1 MKRISFAILCAAFLS
16 AGLASAQTSKDLTP
30 DEMVKHGFALTY
42 DFNGETNIYT
52 NKGDCFRQDSG
63 EGPAHNVYIFVK
75 GKGNDRRDDIYH
87 EDEGVWHTEKF
98 RAEQTVNGFFSSF
111 IADNH
116 EIFVNNGYQ
125 RTGTATICGKEC
137 DVYSGTYTG
146 EGKLA
151 IYGNL
156 GRRKGTKGEIAVW
169 NGFTLRVKYYDDV
182 LWECTNIKVGIP
194 DSAFDKNLDT
204 SWAK

>member
-1 MKRISFAILCAAFLS
+1 MKNRTLIVLCMAILS

-30 DEMVKHGFALTY
+30 NEMVKQGYALTY
-42 DFNGETNIYT
+42 DFNGDTNIYA
-52 NKGDCFRQDSG
+52 NKGNYFRQDSG
-63 EGPAHNVYIFVK
+63 VNAAHNAYIFVK
-75 GKGNDRRDDIYH
+75 GTGADRRDDIYH
-87 EDEGVWHTEKF
+87 EDEGVWSTEKF
-98 RAEQTVNGFFSSF
+98 RAEQTINGFFSSF
-111 IADNH
+111 IADSH
-116 EIFVNNGYQ
+116 EIFVQNGYTK
-125 RTGTATICGKEC
+125 TGTTTICGKVC

-151 IYGNL
+151 IYGNI

-182 LWECTNIKVGIP
+182 LYECTNIKVGIP